1 MTLTPEQLAECENL
15 WNQAIAAAQSQD
27 QTQLDMLLN
36 ELTQSQSDYFVDRLD
51 EWLSTEKI
59 KQLTPE
65 ALTAL
70 QQIDRRLDDL
80 EILLKWEW

>member
-15 WNQAIAAAQSQD
+15 WNQAIAAAQLQD
-27 QTQLDMLLN
+27 QPQLNTLLN
-36 ELTQSQSDYFVDRLD
+36 RLTQSQANYFADRLD
-51 EWLSTEKI
+51 DWLSTEQV

-65 ALTAL
+65 ALTTL

-80 EILLKWEW
+80 EILLK